1 MTEPDRSYR
10 QSAEIGPEQLEA
22 MVRRAGDGAARA
34 QGLVT
39 GTLAVLGLAGGVAL
53 ALNRL
58 TGNAVL
64 PGVLFLGMLGGGFGV
79 LASQWFQPVVL
90 SRLLERAARA
100 EAQREGV
107 PAAPVIRAVR
117 ATFL

>member
-1 MTEPDRSYR
+1 MNEPDRSYR

-22 MVRRAGDGAARA
+22 IVRRVGERA
-34 QGLVT
+34 VRGQGLVT
-39 GTLAVLGLAGGVAL
+39 GLLAVLGLLAGVAL
-53 ALNRL
+53 AFDRL
-58 TGNAVL
+58 SGSAVI

-90 SRLLERAARA
+90 SLLVDRAARSEA
-100 EAQREGV
+100 EKEGV
-107 PAAPVIRAVR
+107 PAQAVRSSAR